1 MVAATFV
8 LRLISLPDP
17 ITKPVALR
25 LSRSCASSRETRE
38 NHCQQSKL
46 ALNRTRQLVFFFV
59 FLMRNATCLAE
70 PIEPALTECS
80 SPGIEERQSRIHGRG
95 VYALRH
101 FHTGEFVTE
110 LLGERIS
117 AEESD
122 RRAELLPADGHTFFF
137 WVEEDLVLDCSR
149 NGNSARYMNHHC
161 EPNCESVVEGDRVFI
176 YAIRPIEPG
185 DELTYDYHLCW
196 TGEEEQA
203 ELDTYACRCGAPTC
217 RGTMLT
223 PEPMSPDEF

>member
-1 MVAATFV
+1 
-8 LRLISLPDP
+8 
-17 ITKPVALR
+17 
-25 LSRSCASSRETRE
+25 
-38 NHCQQSKL
+38 
-46 ALNRTRQLVFFFV
+46 
-59 FLMRNATCLAE
+59 MRNATCLVERLEPA
-70 PIEPALTECS
+70 PIENSC
-80 SPGIEERQSRIHGRG
+80 PGIEERQSPIHGRG
-95 VYALRH
+95 VYALASFR
-101 FHTGEFVTE
+101 TGEFVAE

-137 WVEEDLVLDCSR
+137 WVDDDLVLDCSR

-176 YAIRPIEPG
+176 YAIRPIKPG

-203 ELDTYACRCGAPTC
+203 EIDTYACRCEAATC

-223 PEPMSPDEF
+223 PEPMDAEEV